1 MNEESTLFLTID
13 GVEIED
19 VETGDYTAYEQELGV
34 SDRMISGRHVEELR
48 ATIWVVEVGYA
59 SIDTDTM
66 RKLQNELRARR
77 EHELF
82 FLPDTGSTE
91 LVTGKFHL
99 TTLPAPTLK
108 RWQAGEAPTWSGFT
122 LHFEEIDGH
131 A

>member
-1 MNEESTLFLTID
+1 MDESTLFLVID

-19 VETGDYTAYEQELGV
+19 VETGDYTAYEEELSI

-59 SIDTDTM
+59 SIDSDTM
-66 RKLQNELRARR
+66 RKLQTELRSRR

-82 FLPDTGSTE
+82 FLPNTGSTE

-99 TTLPAPTLK
+99 TTLPAPTLEK
-108 RWQAGEAPTWSGFT
+108 WRPGESPSWSGFT
-122 LHFEEIDGH
+122 LHFEEINGH